1 MSLKTCMNVWC
12 KPLQTKKAD
21 AQGRGIP
28 ERPLFVVV
36 FYIPSTKV
44 SSTWGSSRSLY
55 SEREYFPLNSAQ
67 S

>member
-1 MSLKTCMNVWC
+1 MSPKTCMNVWC
-12 KPLQTKKAD
+12 KPLQTKKRTRREEESRAS
-21 AQGRGIP
+21 AF
-28 ERPLFVVV
+28 FVF

-44 SSTWGSSRSLY
+44 YSTWGSSRSLY